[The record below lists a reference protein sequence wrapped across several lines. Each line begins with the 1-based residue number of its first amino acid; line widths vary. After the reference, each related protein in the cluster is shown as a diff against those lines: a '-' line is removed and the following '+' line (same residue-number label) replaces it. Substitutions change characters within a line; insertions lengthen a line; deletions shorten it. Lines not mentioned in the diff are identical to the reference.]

1 MQLAESVKNLFR
13 RHSLKKYASTEGT
26 GLMPLSQV
34 RSAVAFIDVVD
45 TSFNECK
52 QALLAFF
59 KDNNIKG
66 DIFFFDFRKLDQG
79 ERLITSITTTVLKKD
94 LNWFGKP
101 SQEKVNLMLEGEP
114 DLFISLIPNADFP
127 IEFMAKCSRAHFK
140 AGRVPLPGNVFD
152 LVVSDP
158 AGRSLSEAEF
168 FTELYKLLQRI
179 K

>member
-1 MQLAESVKNLFR
+1 MQLTDKVKGLFR
-13 RHSLKKYASTEGT
+13 RQSLKKHTSTEPT
-26 GLMPLSQV
+26 GLMPLSEV

-52 QALLAFF
+52 QALMAFF
-59 KDNNIKG
+59 RDNNIKG

-94 LNWFGKP
+94 LNWFDRP
-101 SQEKVNLMLEGEP
+101 SQDKVNLMLAGEP

-127 IEFMAKCSRAHFK
+127 IEFMANCSRAHFK
-140 AGRVPLPGNVFD
+140 AGRVQLPGNVFD

-168 FTELYKLLQRI
+168 FNELYKLLRRV

>member
-1 MQLAESVKNLFR
+1 MPLTEKVKQLFR
-13 RHSLKKYASTEGT
+13 RGSLKKYSSAEPT
-26 GLMPLSQV
+26 GFMPLEEV
-34 RSAVAFIDVVD
+34 HSAVAFIDVVD

-59 KDNNIKG
+59 RENNIKG

-101 SQEKVNLMLEGEP
+101 SQEKVNLMLAGEP

-127 IEFMAKCSRAHFK
+127 IEFMANCSHARFK
-140 AGRVPLPGNVFD
+140 TGRVQLPGNVFD
-152 LVVSDP
+152 LVVKDP
-158 AGRSLSEAEF
+158 ADRSLSEAEF
-168 FTELYKLLQRI
+168 FTELYKLLRRI